1 MPSRPQRRWPRRALM
16 LAVAILL
23 GLCVSVAVT
32 EATGVTHLAAAIL
45 RITTGEGTL
54 VVEVD
59 DPQVS
64 VTIDG
69 EDLVI
74 TGAGPQEIRLKPG
87 QHQVQAAKGGQVV
100 KQELVT
106 IERGG
111 RQVVRVALERS
122 ATPSAKGRP
131 PHPNRPR
138 PAAGHRSASTPR
150 GANTK
155 KHGPNTSALP

>member
-1 MPSRPQRRWPRRALM
+1 VL
-16 LAVAILL
+16 LAATVLL
-23 GLCVSVAVT
+23 GLCVPVAVT
-32 EATGVTHLAAAIL
+32 EAIGVTHLTAAIL
-45 RITTGEGTL
+45 RIATGAGTL

-74 TGAGPQEIRLKPG
+74 TGTGPREVRLKSG
-87 QHQVQAAKGGQVV
+87 QYRVQASKGGQLV

-111 RQVVRVALERS
+111 RQVVRVALE
-122 ATPSAKGRP
+122 PSAP
-131 PHPNRPR
+131 P
-138 PAAGHRSASTPR
+138 PAVTGLPIATGPAPPPPAITPVDM
-150 GANTK
+150 TK
-155 KHGPNTSALP
+155 AKEHQAAWAKRLGVPVEITNSIGTEFG